1 MRSPIYYGARGFARE
16 INRQRNQYQRSIEAE
31 HKKAL
36 KEEMYNNGY
45 EFEQKEN
52 RRLEKKKQMC
62 FNYAAIMIKQNPYF
76 DFELLKEKYIPA
88 VFDYE
93 KEPEYIDRASNIF
106 VPEEKK
112 LEKIFKSLRK
122 NRIKKEI
129 QKQNQIDADKKDFE
143 ERKEFYEINREI
155 ALNKFKKEEKK
166 KQESIEK
173 QNKNIDEFKRNY
185 FVREEEAQKKYLTML
200 MTNYLNEH
208 ETKMFSSINLDYTS
222 ESKILIVEIEM
233 NDVIEYFEFS
243 HCKYLKSKNEIASYY
258 YKDSEIKKEFT
269 ILLPKIA
276 FGFTNLFLG
285 NDLNDSI
292 DNIIVNIIY
301 NEIYLVS
308 LNLSKKEFVKLN
320 FDNLEN
326 FDKLNSNIRL
336 FKSLQTGIK
345 PYNK

>member
-1 MRSPIYYGARGFARE
+1 M
-16 INRQRNQYQRSIEAE
+16 
-31 HKKAL
+31 
-36 KEEMYNNGY
+36 M
-45 EFEQKEN
+45 
-52 RRLEKKKQMC
+52 
-62 FNYAAIMIKQNPYF
+62 
-76 DFELLKEKYIPA
+76 
-88 VFDYE
+88 
-93 KEPEYIDRASNIF
+93 
-106 VPEEKK
+106 
-112 LEKIFKSLRK
+112 
-122 NRIKKEI
+122 
-129 QKQNQIDADKKDFE
+129 KQNQIDADKKDFE

-166 KQESIEK
+166 KQEFIEK

-185 FVREEEAQKKYLTML
+185 FAREEEAQKKYLTML

-292 DNIIVNIIY
+292 DNIIVNIMY

-326 FDKLNSNIRL
+326 FNKLNSNIRL

>member
-1 MRSPIYYGARGFARE
+1 
-16 INRQRNQYQRSIEAE
+16 
-31 HKKAL
+31 
-36 KEEMYNNGY
+36 
-45 EFEQKEN
+45 
-52 RRLEKKKQMC
+52 
-62 FNYAAIMIKQNPYF
+62 
-76 DFELLKEKYIPA
+76 
-88 VFDYE
+88 
-93 KEPEYIDRASNIF
+93 
-106 VPEEKK
+106 
-112 LEKIFKSLRK
+112 
-122 NRIKKEI
+122 
-129 QKQNQIDADKKDFE
+129 
-143 ERKEFYEINREI
+143 
-155 ALNKFKKEEKK
+155 
-166 KQESIEK
+166 
-173 QNKNIDEFKRNY
+173 
-185 FVREEEAQKKYLTML
+185 ML

-292 DNIIVNIIY
+292 DNIIVNIMY

-308 LNLSKKEFVKLN
+308 LNLSKKEFVKL
-320 FDNLEN
+320 N